1 MLDMQGRWKLL
12 KGGMAIGTN
21 VRVHGAADFLEVVK
35 QLRNCKVQKNIS
47 IFYFF
52 EWSGRALVA
61 TCHNNNIFRRQQ
73 LTCTKRISSSR
84 VTFIWRQAPMWD
96 RQSGSCPSHI
106 WNWLFQKSFHYWRGS
121 SYDSG
126 ILDFGWE
133 LLIELTS
140 WWICRNLCSHSL
152 WSGLHC
158 VLWWFMR
165 SITLSDLVCNGLLG
179 ITVIW

>member
-1 MLDMQGRWKLL
+1 MRGRWKLL
-12 KGGMAIGTN
+12 KDGMAIGTN
-21 VRVHGAADFLEVVK
+21 VRGYAAADLLEVVK

-47 IFYFF
+47 IFYF

-61 TCHNNNIFRRQQ
+61 TRHNNNIFRRQQ

-84 VTFIWRQAPMWD
+84 ITFIWRQAPMRD

-106 WNWLFQKSFHYWRGS
+106 WNWLFPKSFHYWRGS
-121 SYDSG
+121 SYESG
-126 ILDFGWE
+126 NLDFGWE

-165 SITLSDLVCNGLLG
+165 SITLSDLVCNGL
-179 ITVIW
+179 I